1 MSNKNAG
8 MVYIEVAKK
17 YFEQWY
23 PDMKKKEKDAIF
35 SRRDFDEIES
45 YIHAK
50 EYIEAAID
58 GIEYEFLHIWGCTLP
73 DGYTNH
79 ILFNDQLSKHGRK
92 VLQSL
97 RGTLAYAAPE
107 LHDSMVLSAL
117 ITVHK
122 YWVTHNTDKFFDPE
136 RADRQYMF
144 MPLLYI
150 GWEETK
156 KDLIF
161 VEPIADHLGLSLYK
175 IERYYYNLAGSVKT
189 DKKTLIE
196 RISCGKEFYTILND
210 SISDTLKREPA
221 ICDRIADQ
229 IIMRTGK
236 IKN

>member
-8 MVYIEVAKK
+8 MVYIEIAKK
-17 YFEQWY
+17 YLKQWY
-23 PDMKKKEKDAIF
+23 PDMAKAEKDAILH
-35 SRRDFDEIES
+35 RRDFDEIEG
-45 YIHAK
+45 YIHARD
-50 EYIEAAID
+50 YIEAAID
-58 GIEYEFLHIWGCTLP
+58 GVEYEFSRTWGCTLP

-79 ILFNDQLSKHGRK
+79 ILFNDSLSKHGRK

-107 LHDSMVLSAL
+107 LHNSMVFSSLV
-117 ITVHK
+117 TVHE

-136 RADRQYMF
+136 RADKQYMF

-175 IERYYYNLAGSVKT
+175 IEKYYCNLAKPIKT
-189 DKKTLIE
+189 DKKTLID
-196 RISCGKEFYTILND
+196 RISCGNEFYSILDN
-210 SISDTLKREPA
+210 SISDTLKKEPA
-221 ICDRIADQ
+221 ICERIADQ
-229 IIMRTGK
+229 IIMRTRN